1 MTLQHYRRSQLD
13 HSSADSLSYFLQS
26 QSADTSFLA
35 QQAALHKVR
44 QRQGKESFFRLSYK
58 ERRQWR
64 ADTEMRIQEETR
76 KFEAWKLQMKRDR
89 NEMVKTWEMLDGM
102 MENWLKRLKAE
113 GVCMRVWLEVKD
125 GNCARDNKGGDDRAD
140 AASRRKDIE
149 DRERILERTRIM
161 LEKCED
167 LRKRGLVTPRAPTTN
182 SSGYETSDADWT
194 DNTY

>member
-1 MTLQHYRRSQLD
+1 MTLQHHRRSQLD

-26 QSADTSFLA
+26 QSADTAFLA

-64 ADTEMRIQEETR
+64 ADTEIRLQEETR
-76 KFEAWKLQMKRDR
+76 KFEACKLQIMRDR
-89 NEMVKTWEMLDGM
+89 YEMLKTWEMLDRM

-125 GNCARDNKGGDDRAD
+125 DDCARDNKGGDDRAN
-140 AASRRKDIE
+140 AARRQKDVE
-149 DRERILERTRIM
+149 ERERILERTRIM

-167 LRKRGLVTPRAPTTN
+167 LRKRGLVTPRAPTTK

-194 DNTY
+194 NDTN